1 MYKRQRYHD
10 ETEEFPWDVYRKAA
24 EVGLTCFDLPETFG
38 GGGVESVPAQCLIG
52 SVEHVRER
60 LDAWRESGVTT
71 LLAKARDLRTVRAL
85 AEAAE

>member
-1 MYKRQRYHD
+1 MID
-10 ETEEFPWDVYRKAA
+10 E
-24 EVGLTCFDLPETFG
+24 L
-38 GGGVESVPAQCLIG
+38 CLVG
-52 SVEHVRER
+52 SVGHVRER